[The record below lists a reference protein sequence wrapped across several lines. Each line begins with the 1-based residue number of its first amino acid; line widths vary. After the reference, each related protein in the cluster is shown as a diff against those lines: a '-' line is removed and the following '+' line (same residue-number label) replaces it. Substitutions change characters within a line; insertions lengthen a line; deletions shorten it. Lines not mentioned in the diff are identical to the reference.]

1 MTVTMWPSWCAS
13 PTASRTTPAV
23 PVCSTL
29 ASMGLRDLD
38 LNLLRTLDVL
48 IEERQVSRTALR
60 LGVGQPAVSHALARL
75 RRHFGDPLLVRRGR
89 EMVLTPRAMDLAGPL
104 RQILASIRQLTGPA
118 RFDPAKAQGRLRIAS
133 TDFGL
138 AIVMPQVLA
147 GLARQAPGLS
157 IAYSTI
163 SEEMFEQLEAGF
175 LDLVLTGQASCRD
188 LQVEVL
194 FQERFVLATR
204 ADHPLVGQPVTVDGF
219 VAWPHVMV
227 DVVLSR
233 LHGIDERLAA
243 MGRQRHIALRMPH
256 FLAAAFFAR
265 ESDLVVPIPE
275 RIAALYARSLGLA
288 ILQPPPELD
297 LGAYDYVQA
306 WHPRR
311 NEDPLHQWLRQ
322 LVRQAAAG
330 IRVAG

>member
-1 MTVTMWPSWCAS
+1 MNLLDM
-13 PTASRTTPAV
+13 
-23 PVCSTL
+23 
-29 ASMGLRDLD
+29 D

-60 LGVGQPAVSHALARL
+60 LGVSQPAISHALGRL
-75 RRHFGDPLLVRRGR
+75 RRHFGDPLLVRQGQ
-89 EMVLTPRAMDLAGPL
+89 EMVLTPRAAELAGPL
-104 RQILASIRQLTGPA
+104 RQVLTAVRQLTGPA
-118 RFDPAKAQGRLRIAS
+118 RFDPARAEGRLRIAT

-138 AIVMPQVLA
+138 AIVMPHVLA
-147 GLARQAPGLS
+147 GLASQAPGLS
-157 IAYSTI
+157 IAYSHI
-163 SEEMFEQLEAGF
+163 SGEMFEQLETGF
-175 LDLVLTGQASCRD
+175 LDLCLTGQASCRE

-204 ADHPLVGQPVTVDGF
+204 ADHPLVGAPVTVQRF
-219 VAWPHVMV
+219 IAWPHVLV
-227 DVVLSR
+227 DVVHSR

-243 MGRQRHIALRMPH
+243 LSLQRHIALRMPS

-265 ESDLVVPIPE
+265 DSDLIVPIPE
-275 RIAALYARSLGLA
+275 RIAALHAKSMGLA

-311 NEDPLHQWLRQ
+311 NDDPLHQWLRQ
-322 LVRQAAAG
+322 LVRQGGAQIRAAG
-330 IRVAG
+330 